1 MSGMR
6 GSGDGRGSRGS
17 PDAPSAEGGGDWRNR
32 VRAVWQAFLGTPRA
46 FQLVWECSRPATLAM
61 AGLTLVASFLPA
73 ARSWVAKL
81 IVDGVVLAIGQG
93 ALPIEGLTGVLPYL
107 GLEFALIFAGTVAGR
122 LRSLAEHVLHAQL
135 TNYVST
141 LIIRQALALDL
152 RFFEDAQFYDKL
164 QNARREADWRALRIV
179 NGSFLVV
186 QHTITLVSLAAL
198 LIRFSPWLALVLF
211 GAALPSFVAESRYA
225 RLTFR
230 VISRRAPESRRLDYL
245 EQLLTSQESAKE
257 VKLFNLGEALL
268 GRYQALF
275 WQFYNEDRVIAIR
288 RMVTSLGWGLL
299 SNVSYYASYAWI
311 ILRAVVGAITLGD
324 LTMYI
329 SVFRQAQN
337 TFRSLF
343 DGLSRLYENSL
354 FLDNLF
360 SYLAME
366 PTMDGSGDGIQ
377 APSPIREGFEFR
389 DVSFR
394 YPGTDAWVLRDVNL
408 YIRPAERIALVGLNG
423 AGKTTLVKLLTRLY
437 DPTEGQVLLDGVDLR
452 EYDLKSLHQRIGV
465 IFQDF
470 VQYSMTAHENIGF
483 GQVEALDDMARVVA
497 AAEKGGAH
505 AVIER
510 LPEGYDTPL
519 GRRWQR
525 GQELSVGEW
534 QKVALSRAFMRD
546 AEVLVL
552 DEPTA
557 SLDAQAEYEVFQR
570 FGQLTEGR
578 IAVLISHRF
587 STVRMADRI
596 VVIEGG
602 RITEVGSHD
611 ELLAQGGTYARL
623 FNMQAEGYR

>member
-1 MSGMR
+1 
-6 GSGDGRGSRGS
+6 
-17 PDAPSAEGGGDWRNR
+17 
-32 VRAVWQAFLGTPRA
+32 
-46 FQLVWECSRPATLAM
+46 M

-73 ARSWVAKL
+73 AQSWVAKL
-81 IVDGVVLAIGQG
+81 IVDGVVSA
-93 ALPIEGLTGVLPYL
+93 IEGGARPTRGLTDVLPFL
-107 GLEFALIFAGTVAGR
+107 GLEFALILAGTIAGR
-122 LRSLAEHVLHAQL
+122 LRSLAEHLLHSQL
-135 TNYVST
+135 TNHVNT

-186 QHTITLVSLAAL
+186 QYAITLVSLAGL
-198 LIRFSPWLALVLF
+198 LLRFSPWLALVLF

-230 VISRRAPESRRLDYL
+230 VISWRAAESRRLSYL
-245 EQLLTSQESAKE
+245 ERLLTSQESAKE

-268 GRYQALF
+268 SRYHELF
-275 WQFYNEDRVIAIR
+275 WQFYNEDRVIAVR
-288 RMVTSLGWGLL
+288 RMAASLGWGLL
-299 SNVSYYASYAWI
+299 SNLSYYASYAWI
-311 ILRAVVGAITLGD
+311 IWRAVAGVITLGD

-343 DGLSRLYENSL
+343 DGLTNLYENNL

-360 SYLAME
+360 SYLAMK
-366 PTMDGSGDGIQ
+366 PTMDARVDGL
-377 APSPIREGFEFR
+377 PVPLPIREGFEFR

-394 YPGTDAWVLRDVNL
+394 YPGTEAWVLRDVNL
-408 YIRPAERIALVGLNG
+408 RIRPAERIALVGPNG

-437 DPTEGQVLLDGVDLR
+437 DPTDGQILLDGVDLR
-452 EYDLKSLHQRIGV
+452 EYDLESLHQRIGV

-470 VQYSMTAHENIGF
+470 VQYAMTARENVGF
-483 GQVEALDDMARVVA
+483 GQVEALDDRERVVA
-497 AAEKGGAH
+497 AAKKGGAH
-505 AVIER
+505 PIIEG
-510 LPEGYDTPL
+510 LPEGYETPL
-519 GRRWQR
+519 GRRWQS

-557 SLDAQAEYEVFQR
+557 SLDAEAEYEVFQR

-596 VVIEGG
+596 AVLESG
-602 RITEVGSHD
+602 RITELGSHD
-611 ELLAQGGTYARL
+611 ELLAQDGTYARL

>member
-1 MSGMR
+1 MSGVR
-6 GSGDGRGSRGS
+6 ARGDGRGS
-17 PDAPSAEGGGDWRNR
+17 PDASSAEGDEGWRNR
-32 VRAVWQAFLGTPRA
+32 VREVWQAFLGTPRA
-46 FQLVWECSRPATLAM
+46 FQLVWECSRPATLAI
-61 AGLTLVASFLPA
+61 AGLTLVAAFLPA

-81 IVDGVVLAIGQG
+81 IVDGVVSAIDQG
-93 ALPIEGLTGVLPYL
+93 ALPAQGLTSILPYL

-122 LRSLAEHVLHAQL
+122 LRSLAEHLLHSQL
-135 TNYVST
+135 TNHVST

-179 NGSFLVV
+179 NGGFLVV

-211 GAALPSFVAESRYA
+211 GAAIPSFVAESRYG

-230 VISRRAPESRRLDYL
+230 VISRRAPESRRLHYL

-268 GRYQALF
+268 SRYQALF
-275 WQFYNEDRVIAIR
+275 WQFYDEDRIIAIR
-288 RMVTSLGWGLL
+288 RMVASLGWGLF
-299 SNVSYYASYAWI
+299 SNLSYYASYAWI
-311 ILRAVVGAITLGD
+311 IWRAVAGAITLGD

-343 DGLSRLYENSL
+343 DGLGRLYENSL

-366 PTMDGSGDGIQ
+366 PTMDASGDRIQ
-377 APSPIREGFEFR
+377 APSPILEGFEFQ

-394 YPGTDAWVLRDVNL
+394 YPGTETWVLRDVNL
-408 YIRPAERIALVGLNG
+408 CIRPAERIALVGLNG

-437 DPTEGQVLLDGVDLR
+437 DPTEGQVMLDGVDPR
-452 EYDLKSLHQRIGV
+452 EYDLESLHQRIGV

-483 GQVEALDDMARVVA
+483 GQVEALDDRARVVA
-497 AAEKGGAH
+497 AAKKGGAH
-505 AVIER
+505 PIMER

-546 AEVLVL
+546 ADVLVL

-557 SLDAQAEYEVFQR
+557 SLDAEAEYEVFQR
-570 FGQLTEGR
+570 FGQLTEGK

-596 VVIEGG
+596 AVIESG
-602 RITEVGSHD
+602 RIAQVGSHD

>member
-470 VQYSMTAHENIGF
+470 VQFSMTAHENIGF
-483 GQVEALDDMARVVA
+483 GQVEALDDRARVVA

-505 AVIER
+505 PVIER

>member
-423 AGKTTLVKLLTRLY
+423 AGKTTLVKLLTRLD
-437 DPTEGQVLLDGVDLR
+437 DPTEGQVMLDGVDLQ